1 MPSASRSQRGSR
13 LLSFRGGLLWASAFL
28 VLPALVGVFVHIAAP
43 RATVATEFFGASSS
57 IVTVLMLGFLAQATA
72 AATLILRVVEPLL
85 DRGGAADSD
94 REERPWNLATALR
107 ATLGSRPRGRWLI
120 RAAQAPQ
127 QVQREIAAARQSVAT
142 RAAPLAAMLAGLAA
156 GAALQFLLA
165 EAVALVAI
173 ASSSTDAALSSALG
187 TELLFLL
194 ALLVAISLV
203 IAAVRQEGTV

>member
-120 RAAQAPQ
+120 SRSPSTPAGPARNRSRAAIGGDAG
-127 QVQREIAAARQSVAT
+127 RATGSHARGLGSRRSTPV
-142 RAAPLAAMLAGLAA
+142 PLG
-156 GAALQFLLA
+156 
-165 EAVALVAI
+165 
-173 ASSSTDAALSSALG
+173 
-187 TELLFLL
+187 
-194 ALLVAISLV
+194 
-203 IAAVRQEGTV
+203 